1 VPVGQLGRD
10 GRWVPIKACELAEQ
24 TRTPH
29 RFYKLIK
36 RKGKSALRITQIGWT
51 KVHLP
56 GRQEDLSL
64 VVSRLA
70 GCEPPLMLL
79 TNLPVEGTKN
89 VARVLRYYIRR
100 WECEEA
106 IRFLKSQVD
115 LEKIRTFSWRAIE
128 RLVLLAVLVMVY
140 LGWITEEHPGIAE
153 RLIYFSQPLPDEPEF
168 IGYRL
173 LSGLIKAVN
182 TCFWLYK
189 DLLRRPL

>member
-1 VPVGQLGRD
+1 
-10 GRWVPIKACELAEQ
+10 
-24 TRTPH
+24 
-29 RFYKLIK
+29 
-36 RKGKSALRITQIGWT
+36 
-51 KVHLP
+51 
-56 GRQEDLSL
+56 
-64 VVSRLA
+64 
-70 GCEPPLMLL
+70 MLL

-153 RLIYFSQPLPDEPEF
+153 RLIYLSQPLPDEPEF
-168 IGYRL
+168 IG
-173 LSGLIKAVN
+173 
-182 TCFWLYK
+182 
-189 DLLRRPL
+189 